1 MILSYWFRLAWLGLA
16 CFFLIHLTL
25 GLAISL
31 LSPTAI
37 RIAARFTP
45 RTAARLL
52 FALRLFPLAF
62 SIFLVAALCIP
73 SYLWLEP
80 NAAQE
85 QVGWGFLVAGL
96 LAIAIWLISLCRS
109 ASATV
114 RSLRYIRR
122 CLSVGHETHLAGESG
137 HAWVIEGNAPFLAL
151 AGAFRPRL
159 LISRGVLNTLSD
171 QQLAAALRHED
182 AHRTSRD
189 NFRRLLIGLAPGIFP
204 FFRGFD
210 AIERGWTRFTE
221 WAADEKAV
229 AGDPRRAIALADA
242 LVRVARVGSAARASL
257 LVAPLLADCSE
268 LQIRVDRLLSPIPPA
283 GISERWIA
291 LATFGATATLA
302 SILLQPWLLRIA
314 YRFLENLI
322 H

>member
-16 CFFLIHLTL
+16 CFFLIHLAV
-25 GLAISL
+25 GLAIGL

-37 RIAARFTP
+37 RLAARFRP

-52 FALRLFPLAF
+52 LMLRFFPLAF
-62 SIFLVAALCIP
+62 SSFLVAALCIP

-80 NAAQE
+80 NSAQE
-85 QVGWGFLVAGL
+85 QVGWGCLAAGL
-96 LAIAIWLISLCRS
+96 LAIAIWLISICRS
-109 ASATV
+109 LNAAA
-114 RSLRYIRR
+114 RSFLYIQR
-122 CLSVGHETHLAGESG
+122 CLRVGHEARLSG
-137 HAWVIEGNAPFLAL
+137 DSCHAWVIDGNAPFLAL

-159 LISRGVLNTLSD
+159 LVSRGVLNTLSKE
-171 QQLAAALRHED
+171 QLTAALRHED
-182 AHRTSRD
+182 AHRVSRD
-189 NFRRLLIGLAPGIFP
+189 NLRRLLIGLAPGILP

-210 AIERGWTRFTE
+210 ALERGWTRFTE

-229 AGDPRRAIALADA
+229 AGDPHRAVALADA

-257 LVAPLLADCSE
+257 LVTLLLADCSD
-268 LQIRVDRLLSPIPPA
+268 LQVRVDRLLRPIPPA

-291 LATFGATATLA
+291 LLTFGAAATLT
-302 SILLQPWLLRIA
+302 SILLQPWLLRVA